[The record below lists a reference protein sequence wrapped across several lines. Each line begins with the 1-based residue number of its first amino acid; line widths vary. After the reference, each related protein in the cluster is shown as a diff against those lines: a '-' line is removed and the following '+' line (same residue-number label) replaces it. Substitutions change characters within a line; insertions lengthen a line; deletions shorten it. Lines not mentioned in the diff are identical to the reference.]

1 MTTTNN
7 AIVPANNSFALR
19 SILDRE
25 KLNGTNFMDWYRNLR
40 IVLTQDKKMY
50 VLEGPIPEAPAPNA
64 TKAVR
69 DAWAKHFDDAQTV
82 ACLMLATMEPNL
94 QHDLEY
100 LKAYEIIE
108 ELKLMFEVQARQ
120 EIYDTMISLVNCR
133 MQEGTPVGL
142 HVMKMK
148 GYVER
153 LERLGSPL
161 KNDLAIIMILGS
173 LPKSYN
179 QFVMNYNMN
188 GFEKSIS
195 ELLGM
200 LRIAEKN
207 ITNKPQSVLMIRE
220 GQVKKPNKQGKG
232 KGKKPW
238 VTPSGKGKAVAKF
251 KKQEQKPA
259 AKAPTKAPKNPNCF
273 HCGEPN
279 HWKRDC
285 PKYLAEMKKN
295 PVGAGTSGIF
305 VIELY
310 AFNSNSWVFDTGC
323 GTHICNDLQG
333 LKKARELRE
342 GQLVLHVGNG
352 ARVAVEAVGEYS
364 LLLPSGLYL
373 KLNNVCYVP
382 SLTRNII
389 SAARLYEQG
398 FTFGFHEGNILTFK
412 SNVMYFEARPHNG
425 IYEVDIHGSCSDN
438 SIYALNTK
446 RLKTNFNQTYLWHCR
461 LGHINKKRMSK
472 LQTDGI
478 LKPTGSESF
487 DICESCLCGK
497 MTKAPF
503 TGIGGRASDL
513 LGLIHTDVCGPFRI
527 MSRSAFEVFKVFQN
541 EVQNQLGKTIKAIR
555 SDRGG
560 EYLSYDFNEHLKKCG
575 IISQLTPPGTPQH
588 NGVSERRNRTLL
600 DMVRSMM
607 SRANLPHSFWSYAL
621 ETAAR
626 IVNMVPTKKVDKTP
640 YELWYG
646 RKPNLSYLRVWGC
659 EAYVKRETSNKLDP
673 RGEKVIFVGY
683 PKETKA
689 YYFYHSTDKKVFIAR
704 RAIFLE
710 EDFLSKG
717 MDGNNVD
724 LDEVQDSLNAGPEVE
739 TIDQQMIVEPEPLLV
754 QAPITWKMVSK
765 RWCNKGVQQDDKIW
779 ILKLV
784 GVLVQDYA
792 NFFLDLMAIHKRRVG
807 MNGIKR
813 ANININVNES
823 QKSKGC
829 KEAIGL

>member
-50 VLEGPIPEAPAPNA
+50 VLEGPIPEALAPNA

-133 MQEGTPVGL
+133 MQEGTHVGL

-161 KNDLAIIMILGS
+161 KNDLAIIMILG
-173 LPKSYN
+173 
-179 QFVMNYNMN
+179 
-188 GFEKSIS
+188 
-195 ELLGM
+195 
-200 LRIAEKN
+200 
-207 ITNKPQSVLMIRE
+207 E

-251 KKQEQKPA
+251 KKQEQ
-259 AKAPTKAPKNPNCF
+259 T
-273 HCGEPN
+273 
-279 HWKRDC
+279 
-285 PKYLAEMKKN
+285 
-295 PVGAGTSGIF
+295 
-305 VIELY
+305 
-310 AFNSNSWVFDTGC
+310 VF
-323 GTHICNDLQG
+323 IG

-389 SAARLYEQG
+389 SAARMYEQG

-513 LGLIHTDVCGPFRI
+513 LGLIHTDVCGLFRI
-527 MSRSAFEVFKVFQN
+527 MSRSGERYFITFTDDFSRYGYVYLLKHKHEAFEVFKVFQN

-689 YYFYHSTDKKVFIAR
+689 YYFYHPTDKKVFIAR

-739 TIDQQMIVEPEPLLV
+739 TIDQQITVEPEPCLV
-754 QAPITWKMVSK
+754 QAPIV
-765 RWCNKGVQQDDKIW
+765 
-779 ILKLV
+779 
-784 GVLVQDYA
+784 
-792 NFFLDLMAIHKRRVG
+792 
-807 MNGIKR
+807 
-813 ANININVNES
+813 
-823 QKSKGC
+823 
-829 KEAIGL
+829 

>member
-120 EIYDTMISLVNCR
+120 EIYDTMISLVNCW

-153 LERLGSPL
+153 MERLGSPF

-173 LPKSYN
+173 LPKLYN

-200 LRIAEKN
+200 LRLAEKN

-238 VTPSGKGKAVAKF
+238 VTPSGKGKAMEKF

-310 AFNSNSWVFDTGC
+310 AFSSNSWVFDTGC

-333 LKKARELRE
+333 LKKARKLRE

-487 DICESCLCGK
+487 DICESCLWGK

-503 TGIGGRASDL
+503 TGIGGDASDL
-513 LGLIHTDVCGPFRI
+513 LGLIHTDIWLCLLI
-527 MSRSAFEVFKVFQN
+527 KHKHEAFEVFKVFQN
-541 EVQNQLGKTIKAIR
+541 EVQNQLGKMIKAIR

-575 IISQLTPPGTPQH
+575 IISQLTPPGTPLH

-646 RKPNLSYLRVWGC
+646 RKQTYLI
-659 EAYVKRETSNKLDP
+659 L
-673 RGEKVIFVGY
+673 GY
-683 PKETKA
+683 GVVRLMLN
-689 YYFYHSTDKKVFIAR
+689 VFIAR

-739 TIDQQMIVEPEPLLV
+739 TIDQQ
-754 QAPITWKMVSK
+754 IT
-765 RWCNKGVQQDDKIW
+765 CNKGVQQDDKTW

-792 NFFLDLMAIHKRRVG
+792 NFVPRPYGH
-807 MNGIKR
+807 
-813 ANININVNES
+813 S
-823 QKSKGC
+823 QREGWH
-829 KEAIGL
+829 EWD